1 MKKIINKKARY
12 EYFLQRSENAGLVL
26 FGSEVKSI
34 RSGNCSIKEAYCIID
49 DDELY
54 IKNMHITSSNVD
66 YTHDPIRPRKLL
78 LKKKEIK
85 KLKKDL
91 IKGMTLIP
99 YQIYQ
104 NDRGL
109 LKVEIF
115 LAKGKK
121 LYDKRETIKQRD
133 LKKENDR

>member
-1 MKKIINKKARY
+1 MKKITNKKARY
-12 EYFLQRSENAGLVL
+12 EYFLLRSENAGMVL

-34 RSGNCSIKEAYCIID
+34 REGNCSIKESYCTID
-49 DDELY
+49 NDELY
-54 IKNMHITSSNVD
+54 VRNMHITSSNID
-66 YTHDPIRPRKLL
+66 YSHDPIRPRKLL

-85 KLKKDL
+85 KLKKDM

-109 LKVEIF
+109 LKIEVF

-121 LYDKRETIKQRD
+121 LYYKRETIKQKD
-133 LKKENDR
+133 LDREYER

>member
-1 MKKIINKKARY
+1 MKKIVNKKARY
-12 EYFLQRSENAGLVL
+12 EYFLNRSENAGIILS
-26 FGSEVKSI
+26 GSEVKSI
-34 RSGNCSIKEAYCIID
+34 RKGNCSLKEAYCTID
-49 DDELY
+49 NNEVF
-54 IKNMHITSSNVD
+54 IRNMHISGSVD
-66 YTHDPIRPRKLL
+66 PTKTRKLL
-78 LKKKEIK
+78 LKKKEIS
-85 KLKKDL
+85 KLKRDM

-99 YQIYQ
+99 YQLYQ

-133 LKKENDR
+133 LKKENDG

>member
-1 MKKIINKKARY
+1 MKKIVNKKARY
-12 EYFLQRSENAGLVL
+12 EYFLNRSENAGIILS
-26 FGSEVKSI
+26 GSEVKSI
-34 RSGNCSIKEAYCIID
+34 RKGNCSLKEAYCTID
-49 DDELY
+49 NNEVF
-54 IKNMHITSSNVD
+54 IRNMHISGSVD
-66 YTHDPIRPRKLL
+66 PTKTRKLL
-78 LKKKEIK
+78 LKKKEIS
-85 KLKKDL
+85 KLKKDM

-99 YQIYQ
+99 YQLYQ

-133 LKKENDR
+133 LKKENDG

>member
-1 MKKIINKKARY
+1 
-12 EYFLQRSENAGLVL
+12 
-26 FGSEVKSI
+26 
-34 RSGNCSIKEAYCIID
+34 
-49 DDELY
+49 
-54 IKNMHITSSNVD
+54 MHISGSVD
-66 YTHDPIRPRKLL
+66 PTKTRKLL
-78 LKKKEIK
+78 LKKKEIS
-85 KLKKDL
+85 KLKRDM

-99 YQIYQ
+99 YQLYQ

-133 LKKENDR
+133 LKKENDG

>member
-1 MKKIINKKARY
+1 MKKITNKKARY
-12 EYFLQRSENAGLVL
+12 EYFLQRSENAGMVL

-34 RSGNCSIKEAYCIID
+34 REGNCSIKEAYCTID
-49 DDELY
+49 NDEMY
-54 IKNMHITSSNVD
+54 IRNMHITSSNVD
-66 YTHDPIRPRKLL
+66 YSHDPTRPRKLL

-85 KLKKDL
+85 KLKKDM

-109 LKVEIF
+109 LKIEVF

-121 LYDKRETIKQRD
+121 LYDKRESIKQKD
-133 LKKENDR
+133 LDREYER

>member
-1 MKKIINKKARY
+1 MKKITNRKAKF
-12 EYFLQRSENAGLVL
+12 EYFLERSESAGIAL

-34 RSGNCSIKEAYCIID
+34 RNGNCSISEAYCTID
-49 DDELY
+49 DNELH
-54 IKNMHITSSNVD
+54 IRNMNITSSKVA
-66 YTHDPIRPRKLL
+66 YSHDPTRPRKLL

-85 KLKKDL
+85 KLQKDL
-91 IKGMTLIP
+91 IKGKTIIP

-109 LKVEIF
+109 LKIEVF

-133 LKKENDR
+133 LDRENER